1 MSDKPMV
8 YTWGGFADSVYDL
21 VLRLMK
27 DCDAATIG
35 EGGARVSALPC
46 LCALAVYASECGH
59 TCLPLP
65 RFAGRPIGEIINIL
79 RATDDDVDE
88 TCSDGFASITLP
100 NWDVIRSLLA
110 EHPEIVKMEGQKED
124 DGLDKP
130 PFVLRGGLLLLRR
143 FDQDECY
150 LKRRAKELSAIVM
163 NDGVARPN
171 GLNADEKLM
180 FPKKDRQVEIDEE
193 KAAAAARLL
202 TNQFSILN
210 GGPGTGKTFTL
221 ARVMACALTS
231 HPKMRI
237 RLAAPSAKA
246 AARMKQ
252 SIMQSKDKL
261 EGILDDDT
269 KAVLF
274 DDETEAL
281 TVDKLLKKDRDFTN
295 YRHNEGNPLDAD
307 WVIVD
312 EASMLSLPMATSIFK
327 ALPRGC
333 RLTLVGDFNQLPSV
347 DLGHVFADLCEELPD
362 AVSTLKT
369 SNRFEPG
376 GPVDRLAKAMLGEGL
391 KPSEKP
397 EDCVIALLCDEKV
410 SRDVTWHRFGD
421 GASANDS
428 AWDDFD
434 KRVLTGYKP
443 LLDHAKDPA
452 AAVGAIGEFCVLS
465 AMRHRKKLGCVSLNR
480 RICDDLSRFV
490 SEGSKHS
497 RFPTVNLVT
506 QNVYD
511 QERLCNG
518 DSFVVL
524 PDDGQT
530 ALLAASNGQIRR
542 VPLAL
547 IPQHELAFAET
558 VHKVQGSEFNNVA
571 IVLSDEA
578 DSPLLSREMLYTALT
593 RVKKGGHV
601 DIWSSESALRKC
613 VSTPTNRFTPCSC
626 QTEGHVSK
634 RHSTRGIRT

>member
-1 MSDKPMV
+1 MSDKSIAC
-8 YTWGGFADSVYDL
+8 TWGIFADAVYDL

-27 DCDAATIG
+27 GGDTATIG
-35 EGGARVSALPC
+35 EGGARVSTLPC

-65 RFAGRPIGEIINIL
+65 RIVGSSIGEIINLL
-79 RATDDDVDE
+79 RATDDGVDE
-88 TCSDGFASITLP
+88 TCSEGVASITLP
-100 NWDVIRSLLA
+100 NWDVMRSLLA
-110 EHPEIVKMEGQKED
+110 EHPEIVEMEGQNED
-124 DGLDKP
+124 DSLNKP

-143 FDQDECY
+143 FDQDERY
-150 LKRRAKELSAIVM
+150 LKRRAKELSAVVM

-171 GLNADEKLM
+171 GLNADEMAM
-180 FPKKDRQVEIDEE
+180 FPKKDRPGEIDEE

-202 TNQFSILN
+202 TKQFSILN

-221 ARVMACALTS
+221 ARVMACALAS

-252 SIMQSKDKL
+252 SIMQSKEML
-261 EGILDDDT
+261 EGILDDDI
-269 KAVLF
+269 KAILF

-312 EASMLSLPMATSIFK
+312 EASMLSLPMSTSIFK

-333 RLTLVGDFNQLPSV
+333 RLTLVGDYNQLPSV

-391 KPSEKP
+391 MPSEKP
-397 EDCVIALLCDEKV
+397 DDSFIALLRDEKV
-410 SRDVTWHRFGD
+410 SMDVTWHRLGD
-421 GASANDS
+421 GDQTNDS

-443 LLDHAKDPA
+443 LLDHVREPA
-452 AAVGAIGEFCVLS
+452 AAVWAIGEFCVLS
-465 AMRHRKKLGCVSLNR
+465 AMRYRKKLGCVSLNR

-490 SEGSKHS
+490 SQGSKH
-497 RFPTVNLVT
+497 RGVPTVNLVT

-524 PDDGQT
+524 PGEGQT
-530 ALLAASNGQIRR
+530 ALLAATDGQIRR
-542 VPLAL
+542 VPLPL
-547 IPQHELAFAET
+547 IPQYELAFAET

-571 IVLSDEA
+571 IVLSDED

-626 QTEGHVSK
+626 
-634 RHSTRGIRT
+634 STMASSQI

>member
-1 MSDKPMV
+1 MSDKSLVHP
-8 YTWGGFADSVYDL
+8 WGVFADSVYDL

-27 DCDAATIG
+27 DGDTAIMG
-35 EGGARVSALPC
+35 EGGVRVSALPC

-59 TCLPLP
+59 TCLPLS
-65 RFAGRPIGEIINIL
+65 RLAGMSIGEIVNLL
-79 RATDDDVDE
+79 RATDDDVGE
-88 TCSDGFASITLP
+88 TSGDGFASIALP
-100 NWDVIRSLLA
+100 KWEVIRSLLA
-110 EHPEIVKMEGQKED
+110 EHPEIVEVEGQKKD
-124 DGLDKP
+124 DSLNKP
-130 PFVLRGGLLLLRR
+130 PFVLKGGLLLLRR
-143 FDQDECY
+143 FDQDEGY
-150 LKRRAKELSAIVM
+150 LMRRAKELSEVAM

-171 GLNADEKLM
+171 GLNADEKAM
-180 FPKKDRQVEIDEE
+180 FPKKDHPGEIDGE

-221 ARVMACALTS
+221 ARVMACALTNC
-231 HPKMRI
+231 PKMRI
-237 RLAAPSAKA
+237 CLAAPSAKA

-252 SIMQSKDKL
+252 SIMQSKGML
-261 EGILDDDT
+261 EDLLDDET
-269 KAVLF
+269 KATLF
-274 DDETEAL
+274 EDETEAL
-281 TVDKLLKKDRDFTN
+281 TVDKLLGKDRDFTN
-295 YRHNEGNPLDAD
+295 YKHNEGNPLEAD

-312 EASMLSLPMATSIFK
+312 EASMLSLPMATSILR
-327 ALPRGC
+327 ALPSGC

-347 DLGHVFADLCEELPD
+347 DLGHVFADLCVELPN

-376 GPVDRLAKAMLGEGL
+376 GSVDRLAKAMLGDGL
-391 KPSEKP
+391 RPTEKP
-397 EDCVIALLCDEKV
+397 EDVVMSLLREEKI
-410 SRDVTWHRFGD
+410 SKDVTWHPLGKGSQQD
-421 GASANDS
+421 DA
-428 AWDDFD
+428 AWVELD
-434 KRVLTGYKP
+434 KCVVTGYKP
-443 LLDHAKDPA
+443 LIDHAEDPVF
-452 AAVGAIGEFCVLS
+452 AVGAIGEFCVLS

-480 RICDDLSRFV
+480 RIYDDLSQ
-490 SEGSKHS
+490 SIQQGSKHGI
-497 RFPTVNLVT
+497 PTVNLVT

-530 ALLAASNGQIRR
+530 ALLAASDGQIRR
-542 VPLAL
+542 VPLPL

-571 IVLSDEA
+571 IVLSDED

-626 QTEGHVSK
+626 SSVSSCAGE
-634 RHSTRGIRT
+634 HLM

>member
-1 MSDKPMV
+1 MSEKSKIYPL
-8 YTWGGFADSVYDL
+8 GAFADSVYDL

-27 DCDAATIG
+27 EDDAVMVG
-35 EGGARVSALPC
+35 EDGDWVSALPC

-59 TCLPLP
+59 TCLPLS
-65 RFAGRPIGEIINIL
+65 RLSGMSIGEIMNLL
-79 RATDDDVDE
+79 RATDDDSDE
-88 TCSDGFASITLP
+88 TCSDWIASVSLP
-100 NWDVIRSLLA
+100 DWDVMRSLLT
-110 EHPEIVKMEGQKED
+110 EHPEIVEVVSQTHD
-124 DGLDKP
+124 DSLNNP
-130 PFVLRGGLLLLRR
+130 PFVLRDGLLLLRR
-143 FDQDECY
+143 FDQDECF
-150 LKRRAKELSAIVM
+150 LKRRTNELFAVAM
-163 NDGVARPN
+163 NDGVARPH
-171 GLNADEKLM
+171 GLEANERMM
-180 FPKKDRQVEIDEE
+180 FPKKDRPGEIDEE

-202 TNQFSILN
+202 TCQFSILN

-237 RLAAPSAKA
+237 LLAAPSAKA

-252 SIMQSKDKL
+252 SIMQSKEML
-261 EGILDDDT
+261 EGILDDET
-269 KAVLF
+269 KAILF

-281 TVDKLLKKDRDFTN
+281 TVDKLLKKERDFTN
-295 YRHNEGNPLDAD
+295 YRHNEGNPLEAD
-307 WVIVD
+307 WVIID
-312 EASMLSLPMATSIFK
+312 EASMLSLPMTTSIIR
-327 ALPRGC
+327 ALPSGC
-333 RLTLVGDFNQLPSV
+333 RLTLVGDYNQLPSV
-347 DLGHVFADLCEELPD
+347 DLGHVFADLCKELPD

-397 EDCVIALLCDEKV
+397 EDCFIALLRDEKV

-421 GASANDS
+421 GDQVNDS
-428 AWDDFD
+428 VWDDFD

-443 LLDHAKDPA
+443 LLDRAKEPA
-452 AAVGAIGEFCVLS
+452 AAVEAIGEFCVLS
-465 AMRHRKKLGCVSLNR
+465 AMRYRKKLGCVSLNR
-480 RICDDLSRFV
+480 RICDDLTRSI
-490 SEGSKHS
+490 SKHS
-497 RFPTVNLVT
+497 RVPTVNLVT

-524 PDDGQT
+524 PDDGQN
-530 ALLAASNGQIRR
+530 ALLAASDGQIRR

-571 IVLSDEA
+571 IVLSDKD

-601 DIWSSESALRKC
+601 DIWSSESALRRC
-613 VSTPTNRFTPCSC
+613 VSTPTNRFTPSSC
-626 QTEGHVSK
+626 AAEVK
-634 RHSTRGIRT
+634 R

>member
-1 MSDKPMV
+1 MRDKSITYPWS
-8 YTWGGFADSVYDL
+8 TFADSVYDL

-27 DCDAATIG
+27 EDDTVIMD
-35 EGGARVSALPC
+35 EDGARVSVLPC
-46 LCALAVYASECGH
+46 LCALAVHASECGH
-59 TCLPLP
+59 TCLPLS
-65 RFAGRPIGEIINIL
+65 RLAGMPIGEIVNVL

-88 TCSDGFASITLP
+88 TCSDGLASVALP

-110 EHPEIVKMEGQKED
+110 EHPEIVEVEGQKGD
-124 DGLDKP
+124 DSLNRP
-130 PFVLRGGLLLLRR
+130 PFVFRGGVLLLRR
-143 FDQDECY
+143 YDQDEGY
-150 LKRRAKELSAIVM
+150 LKRCATELSAVAM
-163 NDGVARPN
+163 KDDVARPE
-171 GLNADEKLM
+171 GLNANEKGM
-180 FPKKDRQVEIDEE
+180 FPKKDRPGEIDEE
-193 KAAAAARLL
+193 KAVAAARLL
-202 TNQFSILN
+202 TYQFSILN

-231 HPKMRI
+231 QPNMRI

-252 SIMQSKDKL
+252 SIMQSREML
-261 EGILDDDT
+261 EGILDDET
-269 KAVLF
+269 KAILF
-274 DDETEAL
+274 DDEKEAL

-307 WVIVD
+307 WVIID
-312 EASMLSLPMATSIFK
+312 EASMLSLPMATSIIR

-347 DLGHVFADLCEELPD
+347 DLGHVFADLCTELPN

-376 GPVDRLAKAMLGEGL
+376 GSVDRLAKAMLGEGL
-391 KPSEKP
+391 KASEKP
-397 EDCVIALLCDEKV
+397 EDIFIGLLGDEKV
-410 SRDVTWHRFGD
+410 SKDVTWHRFGD
-421 GASANDS
+421 GGQEDDK
-428 AWDDFD
+428 AWNDFD
-434 KRVLTGYKP
+434 KRVVTGYKR
-443 LLDHAKDPA
+443 LLDNANEPA
-452 AAVGAIGEFCVLS
+452 AAVEAIGEFCVLS
-465 AMRHRKKLGCVSLNR
+465 AMRHRKKIGCVSLNR
-480 RICDDLSRFV
+480 RIYDDLSQSIPQDPKRGRV
-490 SEGSKHS
+490 
-497 RFPTVNLVT
+497 PTVNLVT

-524 PDDGQT
+524 PDDGQN
-530 ALLAASNGQIRR
+530 ALLAASDGQIRR

-558 VHKVQGSEFNNVA
+558 VHKVQGAEFNNVA
-571 IVLSDEA
+571 IVLSDDG

-626 QTEGHVSK
+626 SVVVES
-634 RHSTRGIRT
+634 HSP